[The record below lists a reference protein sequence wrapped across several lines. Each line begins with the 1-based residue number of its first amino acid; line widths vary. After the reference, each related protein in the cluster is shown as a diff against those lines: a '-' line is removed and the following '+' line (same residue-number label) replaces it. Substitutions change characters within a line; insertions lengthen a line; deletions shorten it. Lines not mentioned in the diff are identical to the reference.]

1 MHTNAANKNSRS
13 SGVHV
18 TAVGLGRRRDRG
30 FTLLGAAQVFLS
42 LRKVG
47 METQR
52 LFELHDRLS
61 HVAFGHENLTE
72 QVMRLRECWVDIR
85 RVLKMAFRFCQV
97 ALLEKQASP
106 I

>member
-18 TAVGLGRRRDRG
+18 TAVGLGRRRDRVVA
-30 FTLLGAAQVFLS
+30 LLGDAQVFLS

-52 LFELHDRLS
+52 RFELHDRLG
-61 HVAFGHENLTE
+61 HVAFGHDDLTE
-72 QVMRLRECWVDIR
+72 IVMWLGELWVDVGR
-85 RVLKMAFRFCQV
+85 ALKMAFCFGQ
-97 ALLEKQASP
+97 LASP
-106 I
+106 DRHPP